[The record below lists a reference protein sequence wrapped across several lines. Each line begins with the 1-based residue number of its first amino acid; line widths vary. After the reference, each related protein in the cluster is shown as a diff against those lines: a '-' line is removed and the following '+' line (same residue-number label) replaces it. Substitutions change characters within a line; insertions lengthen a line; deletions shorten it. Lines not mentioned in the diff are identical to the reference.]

1 MLRGQRRVFC
11 TDPMVVC
18 SQAVVND
25 VAKLAIKN
33 IMDLWAVII
42 EKQIMFLRKRGTLLC
57 GRNIPLGVT
66 LHACPK
72 TIEAAAQKSAKIT
85 IYHPETE
92 S

>member
-1 MLRGQRRVFC
+1 MLLQ
-11 TDPMVVC
+11 
-18 SQAVVND
+18 
-25 VAKLAIKN
+25 
-33 IMDLWAVII
+33 
-42 EKQIMFLRKRGTLLC
+42 KRGTLLC

-72 TIEAAAQKSAKIT
+72 TIEAAAQKSAKKKNI